1 MAFEPLVPKEPT
13 IIEPVTGEKPV
24 IKVEPPQEDYEKK
37 RKIIRERQIVWYAL
51 MVIEAILA
59 IRFLLR
65 LFGANP
71 NSFFSVLIN
80 VFSTPLVFIFS
91 GLFSPL
97 LSPVGSAAL
106 EWSTLFAMVVY
117 AVVAF
122 LAAWYFRLRKP
133 IDPKEAED
141 KAEET
146 IP

>member
-13 IIEPVTGEKPV
+13 IIEPETGKPV
-24 IKVEPPQEDYEKK
+24 IKVKPPQEDYEKK
-37 RKIIRERQIVWYAL
+37 SRIIRERQIVWYAL
-51 MVIEAILA
+51 MVIEAVLVT
-59 IRFLLR
+59 RFLLR

-71 NSFFSVLIN
+71 DSFFSVLIN
-80 VFSTPLVFIFS
+80 VISTPFVIIFS
-91 GLFSPL
+91 GLFPPL
-97 LSPVGSAAL
+97 LSPAGNAAI

-122 LAAWYFRLRKP
+122 LAAWFFRLRKP